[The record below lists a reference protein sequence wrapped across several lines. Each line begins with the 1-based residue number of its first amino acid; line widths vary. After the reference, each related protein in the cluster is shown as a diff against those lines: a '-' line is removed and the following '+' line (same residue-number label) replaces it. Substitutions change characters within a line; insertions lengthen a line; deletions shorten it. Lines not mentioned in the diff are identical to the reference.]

1 MSEQKSDLYNFFN
14 AMSIAVIG
22 ASNSRGK
29 VGFDV
34 VNNLQAC
41 HYPGVIYPVNPK
53 SKEIQG
59 IKAYK
64 SLKMIKKPIGLVIIA
79 VPSKYVLPV
88 IDDMNDLE
96 IKNAIIITAGFKEIG
111 SEGAILEKELGEKLL
126 TYGIRAIG
134 PNCLGLLDT
143 KLPLN
148 ASFASKMPRKGNLA
162 FISQSGALIT
172 GILDWAENEGIG
184 FSSFISVGNKLNV
197 DEVDLIE
204 ELGNDSKTSA
214 ILAYLESIDHG
225 TEFIEVCQNVVKK
238 KPILVIKS
246 GKSAAGA
253 RAASSHTGSMTGTN
267 TSYDT
272 AFAKAGVIR
281 ADTVEELFDSA
292 TAFSTQPLPK
302 GPNLCIITNA
312 GGPGIIATD
321 EAEFQELRLTTLEGS
336 TINYLREKLPPAAS
350 THNPVDILGTGNSKE
365 YTLTLEA
372 TLKDEN
378 VDMALI
384 ILTPQGMTEPM
395 KTAEGIVR
403 LHGENPTKPVAAV
416 YMGGTDLIEST
427 IYLKD
432 NGIPCFEFPERGV
445 RSLSGLWKYVKLSQ
459 SIEKKATPRFFPDI
473 NKEAV
478 ADIFESV
485 RNKGRVTLLGS
496 EAVAVVRAYG
506 INAPVTYTAFSVNEA
521 KRLAT
526 KIGYPMVVKITSPDI
541 THKTDIGGVK
551 VGIKNEN
558 ELVAAFKEMMGSARR
573 HYPNTKVVGVDLQ
586 QMATPGYELIVGVS
600 KDPQFGHLAIIGAG
614 GIYTNIMKDVSFGLI
629 PISTEEAT
637 EMLQNTKIYQILQGA
652 RGQEGADIPMII
664 ETLERISALVSD
676 FPTILD
682 MDINPF
688 FATPDGISAVD
699 VKITIKMQEEE
710 R

>member
-1 MSEQKSDLYNFFN
+1 MSEDKSDLYNFFN

-22 ASNSRGK
+22 ASNTRGK

-34 VNNLQAC
+34 VNNLLAC
-41 HYPGVIYPVNPK
+41 NYPGTIYPVNPK

-59 IKAYK
+59 LRAYK
-64 SLKMIKKPIGLVIIA
+64 SLPDIGKPIELVIIA
-79 VPSKYVLPV
+79 VPSKYVIPV
-88 IDDMNDLE
+88 IDQMHDLG
-96 IKNAIIITAGFKEIG
+96 IKNVIIISAGFKEIG
-111 SEGAILEKELGEKLL
+111 PEGAILERELGEKLL
-126 TYGIRAIG
+126 NYGIRAIG

-143 KLPLN
+143 NLPLN

-204 ELGNDSKTSA
+204 ELGNDPNTKA

-225 TEFIEVCQNVVKK
+225 KKFIETCQRVVKK

-272 AFAKAGVIR
+272 AFKKAGVIR

-292 TAFSTQPLPK
+292 TAFSSQPLPK

-321 EAEFQELRLTTLEGS
+321 EAEFQDLRLTTLDGV
-336 TINYLREKLPPAAS
+336 TINYLRERLPPAAS
-350 THNPVDILGTGNSKE
+350 THNPVDILGTGNGDE
-365 YTLTLEA
+365 YILTLEA
-372 TLKDEN
+372 VLKDEN
-378 VDMALI
+378 VDMVLV

-395 KTAEGIVR
+395 KTAKGIVK
-403 LHGENPTKPVAAV
+403 LHADYPTKPVAAV
-416 YMGGTDLIEST
+416 YMGGTDLLEST

-445 RSLSGLWKYVKLSQ
+445 RSLSGLWKYVKS
-459 SIEKKATPRFFPDI
+459 SREISDKVAPRVFDDI
-473 NKEAV
+473 DREAV
-478 ADIFESV
+478 EGIFESV

-496 EAVAVVRAYG
+496 EAVSVARAYG
-506 INAPVTYTAFSVNEA
+506 INAPKTLTAFSVNEA
-521 KRLAT
+521 KSLAQE
-526 KIGYPMVVKITSPDI
+526 IGYPLVMKITSPEI
-541 THKTDIGGVK
+541 THKTDIGGVR
-551 VGIKNEN
+551 VGIKDSE
-558 ELVAAFKEMMGSARR
+558 ELVSAFKEMMTSARR
-573 HYPNTKVVGVDLQ
+573 HYPKAKVIGVDLQ
-586 QMATPGYELIVGVS
+586 EMATPGYELIVGVS
-600 KDPQFGHLAIIGAG
+600 KDPQFGHMAIIGAG

-629 PISTEEAT
+629 PISEEEAKD
-637 EMLQNTKIYQILQGA
+637 MLSKTKIYQILQGA
-652 RGQEGADIPMII
+652 RGQEAADISQII
-664 ETLERISALVSD
+664 ETLERISSLVSD
-676 FPTILD
+676 FPSILD
-682 MDINPF
+682 LDINPF
-688 FATPDGISAVD
+688 FATADGISAVD
-699 VKITIKMQEEE
+699 VKITIAMQEE
-710 R
+710 

>member
-1 MSEQKSDLYNFFN
+1 MSAQKSDLYNFFN

-22 ASNSRGK
+22 ASNSQGK

-34 VNNLQAC
+34 VNNLRAC

-64 SLKMIKKPIGLVIIA
+64 SLKMIKKPIELVIIA
-79 VPSKYVLPV
+79 VPSKYVLPI
-88 IDDMNDLE
+88 IDDMNDLK
-96 IKNAIIITAGFKEIG
+96 INNVIIITAGFKEIG
-111 SEGAILEKELGEKLL
+111 PEGAILEKKLGEKLL
-126 TYGIRAIG
+126 AYGIRAIG

-204 ELGNDSKTSA
+204 ELGNDPNTSA

-225 TEFIEVCQNVVKK
+225 TRFIEVCQNVVKK

-350 THNPVDILGTGNSKE
+350 THNPVDILGTGNGDD
-365 YTLTLEA
+365 YTVTLEA
-372 TLKDEN
+372 VLKDEN
-378 VDMALI
+378 VDMVLI

-403 LHGENPTKPVAAV
+403 LHGDNPTKPVAAV

-459 SIEKKATPRFFPDI
+459 SIEKKTTPRIFPDI

-496 EAVAVVRAYG
+496 EAVAVARAYG
-506 INAPVTYTAFSVNEA
+506 INAPITYTAFSVNEA

-558 ELVAAFKEMMGSARR
+558 ELVVTFKEMMSAARK
-573 HYPNTKVVGVDLQ
+573 HYPNAKVVGVDLQ
-586 QMATPGYELIVGVS
+586 QMATPGHELIVGVS
-600 KDPQFGHLAIIGAG
+600 KDPQFGHMAIIGAG
-614 GIYTNIMKDVSFGLI
+614 GIYTNILKDVSFGLI
-629 PISTEEAT
+629 PVSTEEAT
-637 EMLQNTKIYQILQGA
+637 EMLQNTKIYQIIQGA